1 MKPENRPKLDRIP
14 PELAA
19 VSDYERLAK
28 NFVPHAIYEYIAG
41 GVADDLSLN
50 KNRQAFD
57 QIELSGRVLTDCTQG
72 TTALAL
78 LGEPFRHPV
87 LLAPVAYHK
96 LVHPK
101 GEVATAQAADALEA
115 GFIASTMSSVSLE
128 DIAAELGKNK
138 WFQLY
143 FQTSRDLTLSL
154 VRRAE
159 NAGYTALVVTVDAP
173 INGLRNRTQRAGFI
187 LPKHVQAVNVADI
200 PVPDPARLTADQ
212 SVVFQGLMAHAPT
225 WADLEWL
232 CRATPLPIIVK
243 GILHPDDAARVT
255 ATGLAGVVVSNHGG
269 RTLDGLPASLTALP
283 RVRAAVGPDFL
294 VLLDGGIRRG
304 TDVFKALALGANA
317 VLVGRPQVYAL
328 AVAGALGVA
337 HMLRLLR
344 EELEVTMALT
354 GCPTLASIDA
364 NAIRPSSQIERRAS
378 IDQG

>member
-1 MKPENRPKLDRIP
+1 M
-14 PELAA
+14 
-19 VSDYERLAK
+19 
-28 NFVPHAIYEYIAG
+28 
-41 GVADDLSLN
+41 
-50 KNRQAFD
+50 
-57 QIELSGRVLTDCTQG
+57 
-72 TTALAL
+72 
-78 LGEPFRHPV
+78 
-87 LLAPVAYHK
+87 AYHK
-96 LVHPK
+96 LVHPD
-101 GEVATAQAADALEA
+101 GERATAQAADALEA

-173 INGLRNRTQRAGFI
+173 INGLRNRAQRAGFA

-232 CRATPLPIIVK
+232 RRATPLPIIVK

>member
-14 PELAA
+14 PELAS

-28 NFVPHAIYEYIAG
+28 SFVPHPIYEYIAG
-41 GVADDLSLN
+41 GVADDVTLN
-50 KNRQAFD
+50 KNRHAFD
-57 QIELSGRVLTDCTQG
+57 QIELAGRVLTDCTQG
-72 TTALAL
+72 TTALTL
-78 LGEPFRHPV
+78 LGEHFRHPV

-96 LVHPK
+96 LVHPD
-101 GEVATAQAADALEA
+101 GERATAQAADALEA
-115 GFIASTMSSVSLE
+115 GFVACTLSSVSLE
-128 DIAAELGKNK
+128 DIATELGKNK

-143 FQTSRDLTLSL
+143 FQTSRELTLSL

-173 INGLRNRTQRAGFI
+173 INGVRNRAQRAGFT
-187 LPKHVQAVNVADI
+187 LPRQVRAVNVADM
-200 PVPDPARLTADQ
+200 PTPRPTPLTPDQ
-212 SVVFQGLMAHAPT
+212 SAVFQGLMAHAPT

-232 CRATPLPIIVK
+232 RRETPLPIIVK
-243 GILHPDDAARVT
+243 GILHPDDAGRVA
-255 ATGLAGVVVSNHGG
+255 ATGLDGVVVSNHGG
-269 RTLDGLPASLTALP
+269 RTLDGLPAGLTALP
-283 RVRAAVGPDFL
+283 RVRGVVRPDFL

-354 GCPTLASIDA
+354 GCPTIASIDA
-364 NAIRPSSQIERRAS
+364 NAIQPSREMSRR
-378 IDQG
+378 

>member
-28 NFVPHAIYEYIAG
+28 SFVPHDIYEYIAG

-72 TTALAL
+72 TTALTL
-78 LGEPFRHPV
+78 LGEHFRHPV

-96 LVHPK
+96 LVHPD
-101 GEVATAQAADALEA
+101 GERATAQAADALEA
-115 GFIASTMSSVSLE
+115 GFVASTLSSVSLE

-143 FQTSRDLTLSL
+143 FQTSRELTLSL

-159 NAGYTALVVTVDAP
+159 NTGYTALVVTVDAP
-173 INGLRNRTQRAGFI
+173 INGLRNRPQRAGFT
-187 LPKHVQAVNVADI
+187 LPKHVQAVNVLDM
-200 PVPDPARLTADQ
+200 PVPGPAHLTANQ
-212 SVVFQGLMAHAPT
+212 SVVFQGFMAHAPI

-232 CRATPLPIIVK
+232 RRETRLPIIVK
-243 GILHPDDAARVT
+243 GILHPDDAARVA
-255 ATGLAGVVVSNHGG
+255 ATGLDGVVVSNHGG

-283 RVRAAVGPDFL
+283 RIRGVVGPDFL

-354 GCPTLASIDA
+354 GCPMIASIDV
-364 NAIRPSSQIERRAS
+364 NAIQPSGEVNQY
-378 IDQG
+378 